1 MRRTGAGR
9 SIVRLAAAPCRC
21 LAVVPER
28 AAKSLRQGDS
38 VWRLDTPSALPELQR
53 KDGDLLE
60 QLISRAA
67 AAPRVLL
74 PRGYPD
80 TVAPGYVGYTS
91 WLAAG
96 LFAHSFTVM
105 VSTNALLSGFFTE
118 MSAASWL
125 MKDLLPPLVAG
136 TLASRIRTLEA
147 NPKRWLG
154 AACFSNSLL
163 GGVEFLIPHMLP
175 KETWMVLAI
184 CTNVGKMT
192 GYLVIGASR
201 AVLQKTLATSDNL
214 GEITTKLG
222 MLGMLMHCFG
232 AATALTL
239 IHYLGFWGQLAA
251 ISTGAVVGFYA
262 PVRASQCVV
271 MSAVTIIS
279 LRRLV
284 QRWAEERG
292 PLDTSNLRWAEER
305 GPRARAEATCAE
317 VTCKRPP
324 LGTAQDG
331 QPDGT
336 APGGTARWRCPSPKK
351 LHDELVARWS
361 FRHSLAARA
370 SVWREIALADSGE
383 LRIGSAALHVG
394 PALRAAVDVAAVAR
408 WSDDLRTAG
417 VDLPSGWALGAGGDG
432 RLLLLYSTTAT
443 AHDVVEGFAVA
454 WLAAKQVPLG
464 GRREEAVAS
473 LGAASLGWLPAWRRD
488 AACLREAMDAAGW
501 DCASC
506 CADDVSRRVN
516 WTYG

>member
-60 QLISRAA
+60 QLFRRAA

-284 QRWAEERG
+284 ARW
-292 PLDTSNLRWAEER
+292 SEER